1 MALKT
6 QQNSALI
13 FQLERLLEYDEPA
26 AFVATLQRTAERK
39 AFQAA
44 RANDRQA
51 AKDWQALAKACARIA
66 QELLEANSALAD
78 C

>member
-1 MALKT
+1 MALKA

-13 FQLERLLEYDEPA
+13 FQLERLLEADEPV

-44 RANDRQA
+44 RADNRQA
-51 AKDWQALAKACARIA
+51 ADQWQAVAKACASIA
-66 QELLEANSALAD
+66 QALLEPNYALAD